1 MRAVFRYFGIAAS
14 FMTKKTR
21 EAWILLYEFL
31 KKDCGRKNSK
41 EGLFMHTKTMEGLAG
56 ASTNMKL
63 LSTPFR
69 VYKDAERRG
78 DTAVMERAMGYVG
91 DFADKAEDYQKVTEE
106 GMKEEAK
113 EAREKAKT
121 EQENAIQRRR
131 EEREEQEK
139 RIAENRNGDTD
150 TVSISESGKAA
161 LSEKSSSDQTG
172 EDGNISAEKPADVV
186 KMEPVIYTKTGEA
199 AGPEPDAA
207 FSVSV

>member
-1 MRAVFRYFGIAAS
+1 MHA
-14 FMTKKTR
+14 KTV
-21 EAWILLYEFL
+21 
-31 KKDCGRKNSK
+31 
-41 EGLFMHTKTMEGLAG
+41 EGLTG
-56 ASTNMKL
+56 ASMSMKL
-63 LSTPFR
+63 MNTPLCVF
-69 VYKDAERRG
+69 KEAERKG
-78 DTAVMERAMGYVG
+78 DTAVMERAMGYVS

-106 GMKEEAK
+106 GMKEEPK

-161 LSEKSSSDQTG
+161 LSEKSSLDQTG
-172 EDGNISAEKPADVV
+172 KNGSISTEKLVDSVE
-186 KMEPVIYTKTGEA
+186 MEPVIYTKTGETA
-199 AGPEPDAA
+199 EPEPDAA